1 MPHLVYGGRH
11 WRVSSDELSIPASCA
26 AISRF
31 MWSIMLT
38 VVLAYSSKPLT
49 SECTDGWLVVTF
61 LSLSLIVSLAAIGC
75 EMLIVK
81 HSLHGTIVQTHKRD
95 IIRGQLTYH
104 CILGVIQFILV
115 VFGLIVIASHSD
127 VLCSYEIHD
136 NRLDII
142 IISIVVISQ
151 LIDICSLLCCCYL
164 FSSRRISDVLQA
176 RDEIWAVMT
185 WEGRCRTV
193 LKSVQICSC
202 NLFGGSN
209 IGEDLE
215 AVAKVLTNFFHHDG
229 FLDVVPSD
237 VVAGIILVRLQQ
249 KAKFRRQKATRI
261 SLNESLKTAS
271 LKSISNQIQALG
283 DIEVG
288 ILDHDVSQRTN
299 TYRRTLENR
308 SKDDRD
314 LMESISWCSVYAL
327 AVYSYLMVIYMKPCS
342 GFCSLCHSR
351 LCKIGCSKSFF
362 KTKKTNGKVK
372 SDDKHGDIS
381 GDNCCSTSH
390 AGIASIIK
398 KNNAEIVYAA
408 FENDSTAKPYAIFLD
423 HDKESIV
430 IAIRGTLSLEDCI
443 TDVLADPIE
452 LVEAGERWGFDG
464 RNRWTHM
471 GFLKAAARI
480 RDDLE
485 NSKILQYLLGQT
497 DPTSAVSINDP
508 LKQDINYS
516 HYQLVVC
523 GHSLGA
529 ATACVLSLLL
539 HSMYPRLKCFAYGTP
554 ASVFDA
560 RTAADCSS
568 FVTTIVLGSDMVSRL
583 NVHSLAKL
591 REEVLDSIG
600 RCKVNKMVIMQA
612 IFRDFDVRS
621 FMHEKGE
628 EPASEFKSNVIRFTD
643 QVNKRM
649 ADTVQMVN
657 LQLPGR
663 IIHLEKSSSENCCLC
678 LNYYNYTAVETTNR
692 DFSEIII
699 SPTMGIEH
707 FPDRYYNELQRLQ
720 SEWR

>member
-1 MPHLVYGGRH
+1 
-11 WRVSSDELSIPASCA
+11 
-26 AISRF
+26 
-31 MWSIMLT
+31 
-38 VVLAYSSKPLT
+38 
-49 SECTDGWLVVTF
+49 
-61 LSLSLIVSLAAIGC
+61 
-75 EMLIVK
+75 
-81 HSLHGTIVQTHKRD
+81 
-95 IIRGQLTYH
+95 
-104 CILGVIQFILV
+104 
-115 VFGLIVIASHSD
+115 
-127 VLCSYEIHD
+127 
-136 NRLDII
+136 
-142 IISIVVISQ
+142 
-151 LIDICSLLCCCYL
+151 
-164 FSSRRISDVLQA
+164 
-176 RDEIWAVMT
+176 
-185 WEGRCRTV
+185 
-193 LKSVQICSC
+193 
-202 NLFGGSN
+202 LFGGSN

-249 KAKFRRQKATRI
+249 KAKFRRQNVTRI
-261 SLNESLKTAS
+261 SLSGAG
-271 LKSISNQIQALG
+271 KSVSNQIQSHG

-288 ILDHDVSQRTN
+288 ILDHDNPQTSNV
-299 TYRRTLENR
+299 YRRVLENR
-308 SKDDRD
+308 SKDDRE

-342 GFCSLCHSR
+342 GICSLCHSR
-351 LCKIGCSKSFF
+351 FCKIGFSKSVF
-362 KTKKTNGKVK
+362 KAKKANGKVK
-372 SDDKHGDIS
+372 SEDKHGDIS

-423 HDKESIV
+423 HDKECIV

-443 TDVLADPIE
+443 TDVLADPVE

-480 RDDLE
+480 RNDLE

-497 DPTSAVSINDP
+497 DTASAVSMNDP

-516 HYQLVVC
+516 HYQLVLC

-539 HSMYPRLKCFAYGTP
+539 HSQYPRLKCFAYGTP

-560 RTAADCSS
+560 RTAVDCSS
-568 FVTTIVLGSDMVSRL
+568 FVTTVVLGSDMVSRL
-583 NVHSLAKL
+583 NIHSLAKL

-621 FMHEKGE
+621 FMYEKGE
-628 EPASEFKSNVIRFTD
+628 EPASEFKNNVIRFTD

-649 ADTVQMVN
+649 ADSVQLVK

-692 DFSEIII
+692 EFSEILL

-707 FPDRYYNELQRLQ
+707 FPDRYYNELQRLALQ
-720 SEWR
+720 WR

>member
-1 MPHLVYGGRH
+1 
-11 WRVSSDELSIPASCA
+11 
-26 AISRF
+26 
-31 MWSIMLT
+31 MLT

-49 SECTDGWLVVTF
+49 EECSDGWLVVTF
-61 LSLSLIVSLAAIGC
+61 LSLSLVVSIAAICC
-75 EMLIVK
+75 EMFIVK
-81 HSLHGTIVQTHKRD
+81 YSLYGTIVQTHKRD
-95 IIRGQLTYH
+95 SIRGQLTYH
-104 CILGVIQFILV
+104 CILGVFQFILV
-115 VFGLIVIASHSD
+115 IFGLIVIASHSD
-127 VLCSYEIHD
+127 ILCSYEIHD

-142 IISIVVISQ
+142 VISIVVISQ
-151 LIDICSLLCCCYL
+151 LIDICALLCCCYL
-164 FSSRRISDVLQA
+164 FSSRRISDVLHA

-193 LKSVQICSC
+193 LKSIQICSC

-249 KAKFRRQKATRI
+249 KAKFRRQNVTRI
-261 SLNESLKTAS
+261 SLAGAG
-271 LKSISNQIQALG
+271 KSVSHG

-288 ILDHDVSQRTN
+288 ILDHDNDSSVQTSN
-299 TYRRTLENR
+299 VYRRVLENR
-308 SKDDRD
+308 SKDDRE

-342 GFCSLCHSR
+342 GICSLCHSR
-351 LCKIGCSKSFF
+351 FCKIGFSKSVF
-362 KTKKTNGKVK
+362 KAKKANGKVK
-372 SDDKHGDIS
+372 SEDKHGDIS

-443 TDVLADPIE
+443 TDVLADPVE

-480 RDDLE
+480 RNDLE

-497 DPTSAVSINDP
+497 DTASAVSMNDP

-516 HYQLVVC
+516 HYQLVLC

-539 HSMYPRLKCFAYGTP
+539 HSQYPRLKCFAYGTP

-560 RTAADCSS
+560 RTAVDCSS
-568 FVTTIVLGSDMVSRL
+568 FVTTVVLGSDMVSRL
-583 NVHSLAKL
+583 NIHSLSTL

-621 FMHEKGE
+621 FMYEKGE
-628 EPASEFKSNVIRFTD
+628 EPASEFKNNVIRFTD

-649 ADTVQMVN
+649 ADSVQLVK

-663 IIHLEKSSSENCCLC
+663 IIHLEKSSAENCCLC

-692 DFSEIII
+692 EFSEILI

-707 FPDRYYNELQRLQ
+707 FPDRYYNELQRLALQ
-720 SEWR
+720 WR

>member
-1 MPHLVYGGRH
+1 
-11 WRVSSDELSIPASCA
+11 
-26 AISRF
+26 
-31 MWSIMLT
+31 MLT

-49 SECTDGWLVVTF
+49 EECSDGWLVVTF
-61 LSLSLIVSLAAIGC
+61 LSLSLVVSIAAICG
-75 EMLIVK
+75 EMFIVK
-81 HSLHGTIVQTHKRD
+81 YCLYGTIVQTHKRD
-95 IIRGQLTYH
+95 SVRGQLTYH
-104 CILGVIQFILV
+104 CILGVFQFILV
-115 VFGLIVIASHSD
+115 IFGLIVIASHSD

-142 IISIVVISQ
+142 VISIVVISQ
-151 LIDICSLLCCCYL
+151 LIDICALLCCCYL

-193 LKSVQICSC
+193 LKSIQICSC

-249 KAKFRRQKATRI
+249 KAKFRRQNVTRI
-261 SLNESLKTAS
+261 SLSGVGKPM
-271 LKSISNQIQALG
+271 SNQIQSHG

-288 ILDHDVSQRTN
+288 ILDHDNPQTTN
-299 TYRRTLENR
+299 IYRRVLENR
-308 SKDDRD
+308 SKDDRE
-314 LMESISWCSVYAL
+314 LMDSISWCSVYAL

-342 GFCSLCHSR
+342 GICSLCHSR
-351 LCKIGCSKSFF
+351 FCKIGFSKSVF
-362 KTKKTNGKVK
+362 KAKKVNGKVK
-372 SDDKHGDIS
+372 SEDKHGDIS

-423 HDKESIV
+423 HDKECIV

-443 TDVLADPIE
+443 TDVLADPVE

-464 RNRWTHM
+464 RNSWTHM

-480 RDDLE
+480 RNDLE

-497 DPTSAVSINDP
+497 DTASAVSMNDP

-516 HYQLVVC
+516 HYQLVLC

-539 HSMYPRLKCFAYGTP
+539 HSQYPRLKCFAYGTP

-560 RTAADCSS
+560 RTAVDCSS
-568 FVTTIVLGSDMVSRL
+568 FVTTVVLGSDMVSRL
-583 NVHSLAKL
+583 NIHSLATL

-621 FMHEKGE
+621 FMYEKGE
-628 EPASEFKSNVIRFTD
+628 EPASEFKNNVIRFTD

-649 ADTVQMVN
+649 ADSVQVVK

-692 DFSEIII
+692 EFSEILI

-707 FPDRYYNELQRLQ
+707 FPDRYYNELQRLAQ
-720 SEWR
+720 QWR